1 MVKDGKTITAHTW
14 NASEGRWD
22 KIGEV
27 VGGSGGS
34 QQASGKQLYEGKVDK
49 IILTFHG
56 RFSTRVIR
64 IFLSPTGHRNLVQI
78 TIKNTSDEWDSSKC
92 ALTVFLN
99 S

>member
-49 IILTFHG
+49 IFLMFLG
-56 RFSTRVIR
+56 RFSTSHFTFSKPPWTCKSCSDNKKRR
-64 IFLSPTGHRNLVQI
+64 LLMNG
-78 TIKNTSDEWDSSKC
+78 KNWYW
-92 ALTVFLN
+92 
-99 S
+99 